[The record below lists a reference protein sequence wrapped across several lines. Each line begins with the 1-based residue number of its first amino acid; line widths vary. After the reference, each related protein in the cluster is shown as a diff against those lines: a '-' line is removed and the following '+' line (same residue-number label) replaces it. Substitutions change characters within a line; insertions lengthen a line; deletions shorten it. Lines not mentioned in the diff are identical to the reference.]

1 MMDEERIE
9 YLVEL
14 RMWQMLVGKNV

>member
-14 RMWQMLVGKNV
+14 RMWQMLVGINV